1 MNLQFKLKETFEV
14 ELYYGFYE
22 IFILGGFD
30 VHVNPDFFVEI
41 LDLESNKSIFLNE
54 KSLKARDYKNGKRAV
69 KFFTFQVTNK
79 SIFKISVHNYDD
91 LTVFYSFIETNP
103 LSILNLLK
111 RLYGIKRKQIN
122 LDEIE
127 ILILLAE
134 IIKKGIRTKSY
145 AFFDFIQ

>member
-1 MNLQFKLKETFEV
+1 MNLQFKLKDTFEV

-30 VHVNPDFFVEI
+30 VQVNPDFFVEI
-41 LDLESNKSIFLNE
+41 LDLKTNESILLNG
-54 KSLKARDYKNGKRAV
+54 KSLKAKDYKNGKRAV

-91 LTVFYSFIETNP
+91 LTVFYSFIGTNS

-127 ILILLAE
+127 ILIC
-134 IIKKGIRTKSY
+134 
-145 AFFDFIQ
+145 